1 MRRRPGS
8 PLPKL
13 KSFRP
18 YGQAA
23 DSIAAMNDGC
33 AQGLVQ
39 MEALRRAEPFV
50 DEGYPDVKEYA
61 LSFYKKDCMIRK
73 AQ

>member
-1 MRRRPGS
+1 
-8 PLPKL
+8 
-13 KSFRP
+13 
-18 YGQAA
+18 
-23 DSIAAMNDGC
+23 MNDGC

-50 DEGYPDVKEYA
+50 NDAYSDIKEYA

>member
-1 MRRRPGS
+1 MRRRQGS

-13 KSFRP
+13 KSFRA

-23 DSIAAMNDGC
+23 DSIAAMHDGC
-33 AQGLVQ
+33 AQGLAQ
-39 MEALRRAEPFV
+39 MEAMRRAEPFV

-61 LSFYKKDCMIRK
+61 RCFFKNDCMVCK
-73 AQ
+73 VK

>member
-1 MRRRPGS
+1 MRRRQGS

-13 KSFRP
+13 KSFRT
-18 YGQAA
+18 YGQTA
-23 DSIAAMNDGC
+23 DSIAAMHDGC

-50 DEGYPDVKEYA
+50 DEGYPDVKKYA
-61 LSFYKKDCMIRK
+61 LRFYKKDCMIRK

>member
-1 MRRRPGS
+1 MH
-8 PLPKL
+8 
-13 KSFRP
+13 
-18 YGQAA
+18 
-23 DSIAAMNDGC
+23 DGC

-39 MEALRRAEPFV
+39 MEALRRADPFV
-50 DEGYPDVKEYA
+50 NDAYSDIKEYA